1 MRLISG
7 MLDTADLSQGSD
19 DANEELER
27 IFLFSIS
34 WAVGGLLE
42 PDDRSRYTLSRAPR
56 LGRYYRG
63 ISFTLLYEVY
73 DVLQL

>member
-7 MLDTADLSQGSD
+7 MLDAADLSQSSD
-19 DANEELER
+19 DATEELER

-42 PDDRSRYTLSRAPR
+42 PDDRLRYPLSPPNSIGTIQVTINRID
-56 LGRYYRG
+56 L
-63 ISFTLLYEVY
+63 
-73 DVLQL
+73 